1 MGPQSVE
8 MGYEVGIM
16 QVLQHGQRI
25 DVENQIIYPG
35 FAYEVMASNGVVERF
50 ADNLALKYYYYE
62 QLTTLLQ
69 DAGFRIREEYG
80 WYDKSP
86 IENGRELIF
95 ACTR

>member
-25 DVENQIIYPG
+25 DVEYPG

-62 QLTTLLQ
+62 QLKTLLQ
-69 DAGFRIREEYG
+69 DAAFRI
-80 WYDKSP
+80 K
-86 IENGRELIF
+86 ENMDGTINHLLKMGEN
-95 ACTR
+95 